1 MSHLYRKPWFTPH
14 PPHRGSIY
22 ISESDQGLHKPS
34 EIEFSHRILIVYQK
48 SHWKTLISDKVTASK
63 RSEIPST
70 KYQGFPT
77 IKKKRPYIVV
87 RSEVCEISL
96 NF

>member
-1 MSHLYRKPWFTPH
+1 MQNHDFPCKWVICIENHGST
-14 PPHRGSIY
+14 PHRGSIS

-34 EIEFSHRILIVYQK
+34 EIEFSHRILMVYQK
-48 SHWKTLISDKVTASK
+48 PHWKTLISDKVTALK

-77 IKKKRPYIVV
+77 IKKKRPYLQTA
-87 RSEVCEISL
+87 ST
-96 NF
+96 